1 MKKLLRKLFL
11 YLFKEDF
18 QRMKALER
26 DLEGLIHRQK
36 CATSLA
42 EVRAERIRKLLGNID
57 VSVDVHQR
65 SGSWAVV
72 SLQGGKTDYIKF
84 VDLDQRSIREI
95 SAFLRQ
101 FDRQNVQ
108 SDAEDPGIPNF
119 TAHYLRMS
127 NAKKFSPEYHVLQY
141 VRFYLGDPQ
150 YQGEFVCVAEFDFT

>member
-57 VSVDVHQR
+57 VSVDVHHH

-72 SLQGGKTDYIKF
+72 SLQGCLLYPSPSPRDVEEY
-84 VDLDQRSIREI
+84 RMPS
-95 SAFLRQ
+95 SA
-101 FDRQNVQ
+101 
-108 SDAEDPGIPNF
+108 
-119 TAHYLRMS
+119 
-127 NAKKFSPEYHVLQY
+127 
-141 VRFYLGDPQ
+141 
-150 YQGEFVCVAEFDFT
+150 

>member
-57 VSVDVHQR
+57 VSVDVHHR

-101 FDRQNVQ
+101 FDRQNVKI
-108 SDAEDPGIPNF
+108 DANP
-119 TAHYLRMS
+119 
-127 NAKKFSPEYHVLQY
+127 
-141 VRFYLGDPQ
+141 
-150 YQGEFVCVAEFDFT
+150 FDRQMLNEEIYRI

>member
-18 QRMKALER
+18 KRMKALER

-57 VSVDVHQR
+57 VSVDVHHR

-84 VDLDQRSIREI
+84 IDLGHRDMMNI
-95 SAFLRQ
+95 AHFLRQ
-101 FDRQNVQ
+101 YDRANVKIDASPFDRHMMN
-108 SDAEDPGIPNF
+108 EEIF
-119 TAHYLRMS
+119 RI
-127 NAKKFSPEYHVLQY
+127 
-141 VRFYLGDPQ
+141 
-150 YQGEFVCVAEFDFT
+150 

>member
-18 QRMKALER
+18 KRMKALER

-42 EVRAERIRKLLGNID
+42 EVRAERIRKFLGNID
-57 VSVDVHQR
+57 VSVDVHHH

-84 VDLDQRSIREI
+84 IDLGSRDLMEI
-95 SAFLRQ
+95 ARFLRQ
-101 FDRQNVQ
+101 YDRANVKIDASPFDRQQMIN
-108 SDAEDPGIPNF
+108 EEI
-119 TAHYLRMS
+119 YRL
-127 NAKKFSPEYHVLQY
+127 
-141 VRFYLGDPQ
+141 
-150 YQGEFVCVAEFDFT
+150 

>member
-18 QRMKALER
+18 KRMKALER

-57 VSVDVHQR
+57 VSVDVHHR

-84 VDLDQRSIREI
+84 IDLGSRDMMDI
-95 SAFLRQ
+95 AHFLRQ
-101 FDRQNVQ
+101 YDRANVKIDASPFDRHMMN
-108 SDAEDPGIPNF
+108 EEIF
-119 TAHYLRMS
+119 RI
-127 NAKKFSPEYHVLQY
+127 
-141 VRFYLGDPQ
+141 
-150 YQGEFVCVAEFDFT
+150 

>member
-26 DLEGLIHRQK
+26 DLKGLIHHQK

-42 EVRAERIRKLLGNID
+42 EIRAERIRKLLGNID

-72 SLQGGKTDYIKF
+72 SL
-84 VDLDQRSIREI
+84 
-95 SAFLRQ
+95 
-101 FDRQNVQ
+101 
-108 SDAEDPGIPNF
+108 
-119 TAHYLRMS
+119 
-127 NAKKFSPEYHVLQY
+127 
-141 VRFYLGDPQ
+141 
-150 YQGEFVCVAEFDFT
+150 

>member
-18 QRMKALER
+18 KRMKALER
-26 DLEGLIHRQK
+26 DLKELIHRQK

-57 VSVDVHQR
+57 VSVDVHHR

-84 VDLDQRSIREI
+84 IDLGNRDMMDI
-95 SAFLRQ
+95 AHFLRQ
-101 FDRQNVQ
+101 YDRKNVKIDASPFDRHMINEQ
-108 SDAEDPGIPNF
+108 IF
-119 TAHYLRMS
+119 RL
-127 NAKKFSPEYHVLQY
+127 
-141 VRFYLGDPQ
+141 
-150 YQGEFVCVAEFDFT
+150 

>member
-18 QRMKALER
+18 KRMKALER

-42 EVRAERIRKLLGNID
+42 EIRAERIRKLLGNID
-57 VSVDVHQR
+57 VSVDVHHR

-101 FDRQNVQ
+101 FDRQNVKI
-108 SDAEDPGIPNF
+108 DANLFDRQMLDKEI
-119 TAHYLRMS
+119 
-127 NAKKFSPEYHVLQY
+127 
-141 VRFYLGDPQ
+141 
-150 YQGEFVCVAEFDFT
+150 YQI

>member
-18 QRMKALER
+18 KRMKALEG

-57 VSVDVHQR
+57 VSVDVHHR

-84 VDLDQRSIREI
+84 IDLGSRDMMEI
-95 SAFLRQ
+95 ARFLRQ
-101 FDRQNVQ
+101 YDRANVKIDASPFDRHMMN
-108 SDAEDPGIPNF
+108 EEI
-119 TAHYLRMS
+119 YRL
-127 NAKKFSPEYHVLQY
+127 
-141 VRFYLGDPQ
+141 
-150 YQGEFVCVAEFDFT
+150 

>member
-1 MKKLLRKLFL
+1 MKKLLKKLLRKLFL

-26 DLEGLIHRQK
+26 NLEGLIHRQK

-57 VSVDVHQR
+57 VSVDVHHL

-84 VDLDQRSIREI
+84 IDLGDRDIMDI
-95 SAFLRQ
+95 AHFLRQ
-101 FDRQNVQ
+101 YDRKNVKIDASPFDRHMMN
-108 SDAEDPGIPNF
+108 EEIF
-119 TAHYLRMS
+119 RI
-127 NAKKFSPEYHVLQY
+127 
-141 VRFYLGDPQ
+141 
-150 YQGEFVCVAEFDFT
+150 

>member
-18 QRMKALER
+18 QRMEALEL
-26 DLEGLIHRQK
+26 DLKGLIHRQK
-36 CATSLA
+36 CATSEA
-42 EVRAERIRKLLGNID
+42 EVRAERIRQLLGNID

-95 SAFLRQ
+95 AFFLRQ
-101 FDRQNVQ
+101 FDRDHVKI
-108 SDAEDPGIPNF
+108 DANP
-119 TAHYLRMS
+119 
-127 NAKKFSPEYHVLQY
+127 
-141 VRFYLGDPQ
+141 
-150 YQGEFVCVAEFDFT
+150 FDRQMLNEEIYWI

>member
-57 VSVDVHQR
+57 VSVDVHHH

-72 SLQGGKTDYIKF
+72 SLQGGKTDYLLTSTKEALGKLLSSY
-84 VDLDQRSIREI
+84 DSLT
-95 SAFLRQ
+95 
-101 FDRQNVQ
+101 
-108 SDAEDPGIPNF
+108 G
-119 TAHYLRMS
+119 TMS
-127 NAKKFSPEYHVLQY
+127 RLTPTPLIDK
-141 VRFYLGDPQ
+141 
-150 YQGEFVCVAEFDFT
+150 C